1 MDNFSGEKLP
11 LSVSFGDFFFGGGL
25 LVKLSQVGA
34 SRILLA
40 CQHFKESKWEEK
52 IGDLNI

>member
-11 LSVSFGDFFFGGGL
+11 LSVSFGDFFLGGGL